1 MEPEPRGRVRRKIL
15 WSLVAMVLAVGVFAI
30 DLLTGSEISVSFFYL
45 FPVALTTW
53 LVGRTAGVVLSL
65 LAASGWAAAYFLT
78 GRFYANPRIIY
89 WNIAVEVAT
98 FLTVTLILA
107 AVKDGMRKEQAL
119 KRQLE
124 AAYRRLDDETRV
136 VGEIQQSLLPAVLP
150 VIPGWRLAVHY
161 ATSERAG
168 GDYYDFFPLPG
179 GRTGL
184 LIADVSGHGTP
195 AAVVM
200 AMMRVVLHTAPEP
213 PTVPERLLALMNQR
227 IRSFALQEQFVTA
240 CYATLDGARS
250 PLEYSLA
257 GHNPPLVVRS
267 RTGQVEEFEN
277 PAGPPLGLFDEP
289 EFTRRC
295 TRLDRGDT
303 VLFYTDGLT
312 EALNGEGEMFGI
324 ERLYETLVEHRAE
337 TAEAL
342 RDRLLAAMRRHTGA
356 IPPAD
361 DVTLI
366 VLRAA

>member
-1 MEPEPRGRVRRKIL
+1 MDPEPGARARHKAL
-15 WSLVAMVLAVGVFAI
+15 WSLASLVLAAGVFVV

-53 LVGRTAGVVLSL
+53 LVGRTAGVVLSV
-65 LAASGWAAAYFLT
+65 LAAGSWAAAYFMT
-78 GRFYANPRIIY
+78 GRFYASPSIIY

-98 FLTVTLILA
+98 FLTVTLILS
-107 AVKDGMRKEQAL
+107 AVKDGLQKERVL

-124 AAYRRLDDETRV
+124 LAYRRLDDETRV
-136 VGEIQQSLLPAVLP
+136 VGEIQRSLLPASLP
-150 VIPGWRLAVHY
+150 AIPGWRLAVHY

-200 AMMRVVLHTAPEP
+200 AMMRVVLHTSAEP
-213 PTVPERLLALMNQR
+213 PTAPERLLALMNQR

-240 CYATLDGARS
+240 CYATLDPAGG
-250 PLEYSLA
+250 PLEYALA
-257 GHNPPLVVRS
+257 GHNPPLVVRG

-277 PAGPPLGLFDEP
+277 PSGPPLGIFEAP
-289 EFTRRC
+289 TFTRRC
-295 TRLDRGDT
+295 ARLDHGDT

-312 EALNGEGEMFGI
+312 EALDGGGGMFGI
-324 ERLYETLVEHRAE
+324 ERVNETLVANRAE
-337 TAEAL
+337 PVEVL
-342 RDRLLAAMRRHTGA
+342 RDRLLSAMHGYTGA
-356 IPPAD
+356 MPPAD

-366 VLRAA
+366 VLRAE